1 MTELSIFIDESGDAG
16 PVSRYYIVT
25 LVFHEQAIELNANI
39 AHTSA
44 TLKTASSILCHFIL
58 GLFSLVTMI
67 INGSTFATERNSSAY
82 SASL

>member
-39 AHTSA
+39 AA
-44 TLKTASSILCHFIL
+44 YERNVKECHFIL

>member
-39 AHTSA
+39 AA
-44 TLKTASSILCHFIL
+44 Y
-58 GLFSLVTMI
+58 
-67 INGSTFATERNSSAY
+67 ERNVKDCELDIMPFHLA
-82 SASL
+82 LLDHI